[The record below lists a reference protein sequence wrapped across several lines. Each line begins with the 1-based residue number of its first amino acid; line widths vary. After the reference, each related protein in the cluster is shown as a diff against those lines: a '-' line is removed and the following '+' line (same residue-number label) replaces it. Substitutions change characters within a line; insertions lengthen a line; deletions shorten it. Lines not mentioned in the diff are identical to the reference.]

1 MEKEKDYLHIV
12 YIILFIL
19 LNLINCYLV
28 TSSNVIKNLMTYQ
41 YSFYMIISSLIGNC
55 CSILFMLGIGYLL
68 FKNKKHF
75 RVYLLIVTLV
85 FSIIFFAMSIYCNY
99 YGMMFN
105 FQNLD
110 IIGGGT
116 PEANSI
122 FFFDTLPSL
131 FRISVPSFFIS
142 TLLLFILH
150 IIYSISSK
158 KNNNEKIEYAHR
170 NIKKGLALSI
180 MSIIILLFVNFI
192 YIENNKNTYFEYNQD
207 DIYSVQ
213 TKGVFNHYV
222 NEFCELIFDSDKKLV
237 EDDKQKI
244 LQEIDNKKNIN
255 VNNEYTN
262 LFAGKNLLLIQM
274 ESITN
279 FLIGLE
285 IEIDGQFVEVTPNL
299 NELVRNNIYFNNYY
313 TNVGIGNTSDAEF
326 SSMTGLYS
334 TGYSYPV
341 FKYTENEFQ
350 TLPKL
355 FKEEGYNCLAFHAN
369 IEEFYNRNIV
379 FTQMYGFD
387 EFYGESKLNVNI
399 DNTVNHWLGDEDF
412 LKQTID
418 IMHNQNKPTFAFA
431 ITISNHTPF
440 SVPLNGTNEKWFE
453 NKDNLLP
460 NDYVLSKNKSYNN
473 TFKGYLEYVSYTD
486 YSIGQAINYLKELG
500 IYEDTVVIL
509 YGDHGIDAS
518 IYEMFYE
525 YPLKFKNDIN
535 PIITNNNENQKL
547 LELQFMSNVPLI
559 IALPQ
564 LEHKIINKT
573 RNHSSISSTVAN
585 LFGLNMQIHFSS
597 DCLSD
602 DDVLA
607 FNPKSGLI
615 FMDDIIIDS
624 KSKQYINN
632 SNKNIDVDKI
642 IDDYYNIRDFNN
654 KVLIYDLLK
663 ED

>member
-1 MEKEKDYLHIV
+1 MDKEKKYLHII

-28 TSSNVIKNLMTYQ
+28 TSSYVIKNLLTYQ

-55 CSILFMLGIGYLL
+55 CSLLFVLGIGYLI
-68 FKNKKHF
+68 FKNEKHL
-75 RVYLLIVTLV
+75 RIYLLISTLF
-85 FSIIFFAMSIYCNY
+85 FSILFFAMSVYCNY

-110 IIGGGT
+110 IVGGGT

-131 FRISVPSFFIS
+131 FRISVPAFFIS
-142 TLLLFILH
+142 TLLLFTLH
-150 IIYSISSK
+150 IIYCISLK
-158 KNNNEKIEYAHR
+158 KNEEKVNYAKR
-170 NIKKGLALSI
+170 NIKKGLTLTI

-222 NEFCELIFDSDKKLV
+222 NEFCSLIFSGDKKLP
-237 EDDKQKI
+237 EDDKQQVLNI
-244 LQEIDNKKNIN
+244 LEEKKNTKID
-255 VNNEYTN
+255 NEYTD
-262 LFAGKNLLLIQM
+262 LFNGKNLLLIQM

-299 NELVRNNIYFNNYY
+299 NELAKNNIYFNNYY

-326 SSMTGLYS
+326 SAMTGLYS

-355 FKEEGYNCLAFHAN
+355 FKEKGYNTLAFHAN

-379 FTQMYGFD
+379 FTKMYGFD
-387 EFYGESKLNVNI
+387 EFYGKSKLNVN
-399 DNTVNHWLGDEDF
+399 DENTVNHWLGDEDF

-418 IMHNQNKPTFAFA
+418 TMNSQDNPTFAFA

-440 SVPLNGTNEKWFE
+440 SVPLNGTDEKWFK

-460 NDYVLSKNKSYNN
+460 KDYILSNNKSYNN

-486 YSIGQAINYLKELG
+486 YSIGQAIQYLKELG
-500 IYEDTVVIL
+500 IYDDTVVIL

-525 YPLKFKNDIN
+525 YPSKFKNDIN
-535 PIITNNNENQKL
+535 PIITNGNNNQKL

-559 IALPQ
+559 ISSPQ

-573 RNHSSISSTVAN
+573 RNHSCISSTIAN
-585 LFGLNMQIHFSS
+585 LFSLDMDIYFSI
-597 DCLSD
+597 DCLSND
-602 DDVLA
+602 DALA
-607 FNPKSGLI
+607 FNPKNGII

-624 KSKQYINN
+624 KSKNYINN
-632 SNKNIDVDKI
+632 SNRSINVDDI
-642 IDDYYNIRDFNN
+642 IDEYYNIRDFNN

-663 ED
+663 SE

>member
-1 MEKEKDYLHIV
+1 MKKEKNYLHII
-12 YIILFIL
+12 YIILFVL

-28 TSSNVIKNLMTYQ
+28 TSSHVIANLMTYK
-41 YSFYMIISSLIGNC
+41 YSFYMFISSLIGNC
-55 CSILFMLGIGYLL
+55 CSMLFVLGIGYLI
-68 FKNKKHF
+68 FKNEKHF
-75 RVYLLIVTLV
+75 RIYLLIFTLI
-85 FSIIFFAMSIYCNY
+85 FSIIFFAMSVYCNY

-131 FRISVPSFFIS
+131 FRISVPSFFVS

-150 IIYSISSK
+150 IVYSISSK
-158 KNNNEKIEYAHR
+158 KNCNEKIVYAHR
-170 NIKKGLALSI
+170 NIKKGLTLTI
-180 MSIIILLFVNFI
+180 MSIIILLFINFI

-222 NEFCELIFDSDKKLV
+222 NEFCNLIFSPDKILA
-237 EDDKQKI
+237 EEDKQKV
-244 LQEIDNKKNIN
+244 LQEIENKKNVNN
-255 VNNEYTN
+255 VNEYTN

-285 IEIDGQFVEVTPNL
+285 VEIDGEFVEVTPNL
-299 NELVRNNIYFNNYY
+299 NELARNYIYFNNYY

-326 SSMTGLYS
+326 SAMTGLYS

-355 FKEEGYNCLAFHAN
+355 FKEQGYSTLAFHAN

-379 FTQMYGFD
+379 FKQMYGFD
-387 EFYGESKLNVNI
+387 EFYGQSKLNVND
-399 DNTVNHWLGDEDF
+399 DNIVNHWLGDEDF

-418 IMHNQNKPTFAFA
+418 IMNSQDNLTFAFA

-440 SVPLNGTNEKWFE
+440 SVPLNGTNNKWFK

-460 NDYVLSKNKSYNN
+460 QDYVLSKNKSYNN

-486 YSIGQAINYLKELG
+486 YSIGQAINYLKELD
-500 IYEDTVVIL
+500 IYDNTVIIL

-518 IYEMFYE
+518 IYEMFYD
-525 YPLKFKNDIN
+525 YPSKFKNEIN
-535 PIITNNNENQKL
+535 QIITNNNENQKL
-547 LELQFMSNVPLI
+547 LELQFMSNVPFI
-559 IALPQ
+559 IAAPQ
-564 LEHKIINKT
+564 LDHKLINKT
-573 RNHSSISSTVAN
+573 RNHSSISSTIAN
-585 LFGLNMQIHFSS
+585 LFGLNMQIYFSN
-597 DCLSD
+597 DCLSED
-602 DDVLA
+602 DSLV

-615 FMDDIIIDS
+615 FMDDLIIDS
-624 KSKQYINN
+624 KSKKYINN
-632 SNKNIDVDKI
+632 RNENIDVDEI
-642 IDDYYNIRDFNN
+642 ISNYYSIRDFNN

-663 ED
+663 DD

>member
-1 MEKEKDYLHIV
+1 MKKEKNYLHIV

-28 TSSNVIKNLMTYQ
+28 TSSYVITNLMTYK

-55 CSILFMLGIGYLL
+55 CSMLFVIGIGYLI
-68 FKNKKHF
+68 FKNEKYF
-75 RVYLLIVTLV
+75 RIYLLIFTLI

-131 FRISVPSFFIS
+131 FRISVPSFFVS

-150 IIYSISSK
+150 IIYCISD
-158 KNNNEKIEYAHR
+158 KNTNSDKIVYVHR

-222 NEFCELIFDSDKKLV
+222 NEFCSLIFSTDKKLD
-237 EDDKQKI
+237 EDAKQQV
-244 LQEIDNKKNIN
+244 LQEIDYKKNIN
-255 VNNEYTN
+255 EINEYTN
-262 LFAGKNLLLIQM
+262 LFTGKNLLLIQM

-326 SSMTGLYS
+326 SAMTGLYS

-387 EFYGESKLNVNI
+387 EFYGESKLNVNS

-412 LKQTID
+412 LKQSID
-418 IMHNQNKPTFAFA
+418 IMNSQNKPTFAFA

-440 SVPLNGTNEKWFE
+440 SVPLNGTNEKWFK
-453 NKDNLLP
+453 NKENLLP
-460 NDYVLSKNKSYNN
+460 TDYVLSKNKSYNN

-518 IYEMFYE
+518 IYEMFYD
-525 YPLKFKNDIN
+525 YPTKFKNDIN
-535 PIITNNNENQKL
+535 SIITNNNENQKL

-559 IALPQ
+559 IASPQ
-564 LEHKIINKT
+564 LEHEIINKT

-585 LFGLNMQIHFSS
+585 LFGLNMQIYFSS
-597 DCLSD
+597 DCLSN

-615 FMDDIIIDS
+615 FMDNIIIDS
-624 KSKQYINN
+624 KSKKYINN
-632 SNKNIDVDKI
+632 SNKNIDVDEI
-642 IDDYYNIRDFNN
+642 IDDYYSIRDFNN